1 MKKLFA
7 IATVALCAAAAF
19 GDIKFATVDMLK
31 LIRNH
36 PDYDR
41 NERLLE
47 STDKDYQKKVDAIK
61 SEGEELQS
69 EGRKL
74 MEQHRNPMLNDKAK
88 ADIEKKLADIQQKL
102 AGIEQRYRAEAMRCH
117 QDLQDLRQR
126 LMKTT
131 ADDLKERIKKFS
143 EEKGFDIVL
152 DSNATAYAKDSFD
165 VTDAVLTDMGIDPSK
180 AKGANEGK

>member
-1 MKKLFA
+1 MKKLL
-7 IATVALCAAAAF
+7 VCAAFMAAAVAQAEL
-19 GDIKFATVDMLK
+19 KFATVDMLK

-36 PDYDR
+36 PDYER

-61 SEGEELQS
+61 GEGEELQA

-88 ADIEKKLADIQQKL
+88 ADIEKKLTDIQQKL
-102 AGIEQRYRAEAMRCH
+102 AGIEQRYRSEAMRCH

-131 ADDLKERIKKFS
+131 AEDLKERVKKFS
-143 EEKGFDIVL
+143 EEKGYDVVF
-152 DSNATAYAKDSFD
+152 DSNATAYVKDSFD
-165 VTDAVLTDMGIDPSK
+165 VTDAVLADMGVDPAK

>member
-1 MKKLFA
+1 MKKLL
-7 IATVALCAAAAF
+7 VCAAIMAA
-19 GDIKFATVDMLK
+19 GVIHAELKFATVDMLK
-31 LIRNH
+31 LMRNH

-61 SEGEELQS
+61 SEGEEMQA

-74 MEQHRNPMLNDKAK
+74 MEQHRNPMLNEKAK
-88 ADIEKKLADIQQKL
+88 ADIEKKLSDMQQKL

-117 QDLQDLRQR
+117 QDLQELRQR

-131 ADDLKERIKKFS
+131 ADDLKERVKKFA
-143 EEKGFDIVL
+143 ELKGYDVII
-152 DSNATAYAKDSFD
+152 DSNATAYSKPSLD
-165 VTDAVLTDMGIDPSK
+165 VTDAVLSDMGIDPAK
-180 AKGANEGK
+180 AKGTDEGK